1 MNSIFI
7 FFIAA
12 VLLLVGLLLFAL
24 RAPKSRLSSPDA
36 VFETL
41 SAPRHFFRLP
51 QILMALQVSDTEFLN
66 ERGRPD
72 LCRQI
77 RLERKR
83 IALEYVKNIETDY
96 GNLIEA
102 SRVLAAMAPEV
113 VATQEWDRLRLGMAF
128 HWKCRLLRWK
138 LRTGLKPWS
147 AFAQI
152 SEMASDLS
160 YRMEQATTQIG
171 ERAALASQFPSLLKE
186 GDGDPR

>member
-1 MNSIFI
+1 MNFIFI

-24 RAPKSRLSSPDA
+24 RPQKTRLTSPDA

-41 SAPRHFFRLP
+41 SAPRDYFRLP
-51 QILMALQVSDTEFLN
+51 QILLALQASDTEFLK

-72 LCRQI
+72 LCRRI

-113 VATQEWDRLRLGMAF
+113 VATQEWERLRLSIGF
-128 HWKCRLLRWK
+128 NWKCGLLRWR
-138 LRTGLKPWS
+138 LRTGLKPWR

-152 SEMASDLS
+152 SELASDLS
-160 YRMEQATTQIG
+160 YRLEQATTQIG

-186 GDGDPR
+186 GDGNPR